1 MYDRHKPI
9 IKWYEY
15 DATKLYRNA
24 DAEDTAAYADEQ
36 PAEEENTSV
45 TLWFGFTGTPIFEEN
60 KYEQKGDLAQTTDQ
74 LYGGNGGQRH
84 GGFFR

>member
-24 DAEDTAAYADEQ
+24 DAEDMNEEAGSEMSSVAAEDTAAYADEQ

-45 TLWFGFTGTPIFEEN
+45 TGDPSMADGT
-60 KYEQKGDLAQTTDQ
+60 
-74 LYGGNGGQRH
+74 
-84 GGFFR
+84 